1 MKLQEKVKTI
11 NLKKY
16 FHANK
21 KIIKAVDDVSISI
34 KGGEICALVGESG
47 SGKSTLGKLILKLI
61 EPDEGK
67 IFFDGVDITDFNR
80 KMMRPLRRKIQ
91 MIFQDPFAA
100 FNPVYK
106 ISAQIFEAVKFHKVV
121 ERRFVEDYVV
131 ELMRKV
137 ALHPDVLKKYP
148 TQLSGGQLQRCA
160 IVRAISLKPEFLICD
175 EIVSSLDVS
184 IQVQIIELLK
194 VLRDEFNLTILFITH
209 DIGVARRIAD
219 KAFVM
224 YSGKIIEYGDIEKIF
239 YEPSNE
245 YTKRLIGSVLS
256 IKT

>member
-1 MKLQEKVKTI
+1 MNFREKVKTS
-11 NLKKY
+11 NLRKY
-16 FHANK
+16 FNVNK
-21 KIIKAVDDVSISI
+21 KLIKAVDDVSISI
-34 KGGEICALVGESG
+34 KEGEICALVGESG
-47 SGKSTLGKLILKLI
+47 SGKSTLGKLILKLL
-61 EPDEGK
+61 EPDGGK
-67 IFFDGVDITDFNR
+67 IFFDGFDITDFDR
-80 KMMRPLRRKIQ
+80 EMMRPMRRRMQ
-91 MIFQDPFAA
+91 MIFQDPFAT

-106 ISAQIFEAVKFHKVV
+106 ISTQIFEAVKFHKVV
-121 ERRFVEDYVV
+121 EDKLVEDYVI

-160 IVRAISLKPEFLICD
+160 IVRAISLQPEFLICD

-194 VLRDEFNLTILFITH
+194 VLREEFKLTILFITH

-219 KAFVM
+219 GAFVM
-224 YSGKIIEYGDIEKIF
+224 YSGKIVEHGAIEKIF
-239 YEPSNE
+239 YDPSHD
-245 YTKRLIGSVLS
+245 YTKKLISSVLS